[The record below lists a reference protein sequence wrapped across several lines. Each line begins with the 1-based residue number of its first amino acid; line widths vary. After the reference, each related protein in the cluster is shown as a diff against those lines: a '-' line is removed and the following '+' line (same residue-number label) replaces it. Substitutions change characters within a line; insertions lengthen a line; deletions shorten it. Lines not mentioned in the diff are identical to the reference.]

1 MTFSLVAE
9 LAQHQ
14 EPRPLLQEVQIPA
27 KNFAR
32 YGTLFNQLFGSAAS
46 IRLARHQVIRKF
58 RRDANLG
65 CLYAL
70 CWGFPRGRRPGGARL
85 AAADPSQIEFFSA
98 MIRAMRKHGLTARR
112 YDTINSLRGT
122 SNGVTTKFMYFGEL
136 KTKAGH
142 PALIFDS
149 RVHGYIQLYKPI
161 EFDEL
166 LKTMPKHRPVPT
178 GSEYLIFL
186 EAVSEI
192 AAAAN
197 WRPDAVELFMFIN
210 SPGRRSPS
218 HRDPI
223 IGAKPVISTTA
234 Q

>member
-1 MTFSLVAE
+1 LTFSLVAE
-9 LAQHQ
+9 LAKHQ
-14 EPRPLLQEVQIPA
+14 ELRPLFQEVEIPA
-27 KNFAR
+27 RNFAR
-32 YGTLFNQLFGSAAS
+32 YGTLFNPLFGSVAS

-58 RRDANLG
+58 RRDANIG

-70 CWGFPRGRRPGGARL
+70 CWGFPRGLRPGGARL
-85 AAADPSQIEFFSA
+85 AAADPEQIQFFGA

-149 RVHGYIQLYKPI
+149 RVHNYIQFHRPI
-161 EFDEL
+161 EFYAL
-166 LKTMPKHRPVPT
+166 LKTMPSYRSVPT
-178 GSEYLIFL
+178 GSEYLAFL
-186 EAVSEI
+186 EAVTVI

-197 WRPDAVELFMFIN
+197 WRADAVEMFMFLN
-210 SPGRRSPS
+210 SPEKRPPS
-218 HRDPI
+218 HRER
-223 IGAKPVISTTA
+223 
-234 Q
+234 